1 MKVENA
7 VQVKLVNGEEL
18 IAIYENIGEDSGEM
32 SFSYVL
38 SMMPLE
44 IEFEDLESDKSYY
57 VLRPFISYID
67 DLANVVG
74 INPNT
79 VIALTTPSD
88 TVVEQY
94 LVSVKQIQDGLGN
107 GTKPQAVSSPDNV
120 VSLRP
125 QTLTED

>member
-1 MKVENA
+1 MKIEQI
-7 VQVKLVNGEEL
+7 VQLKLVNGEEL
-18 IAIYENIGEDSGEM
+18 IAVYENVGEDSQEM

-57 VLRPFISYID
+57 VLRPFISYTD

-88 TVVEQY
+88 TVVDQY
-94 LVSVKQIQDGLGN
+94 LGSVKQIQDSLGL
-107 GTKPQAVSSPDNV
+107 GTKPQAVSSTDNV

-125 QTLTED
+125 RTLTED